1 MKASEKKKFLK
12 KEEIIS
18 EHVFLLKWSMSS
30 ITVKIVPVFL
40 GVETNLLQVK
50 TNSEVQTRQGFSRLI
65 KAAVDIILLWTKA
78 DTKTWKKFPFVVK

>member
-40 GVETNLLQVK
+40 GVETNLLQV
-50 TNSEVQTRQGFSRLI
+50 
-65 KAAVDIILLWTKA
+65 
-78 DTKTWKKFPFVVK
+78 